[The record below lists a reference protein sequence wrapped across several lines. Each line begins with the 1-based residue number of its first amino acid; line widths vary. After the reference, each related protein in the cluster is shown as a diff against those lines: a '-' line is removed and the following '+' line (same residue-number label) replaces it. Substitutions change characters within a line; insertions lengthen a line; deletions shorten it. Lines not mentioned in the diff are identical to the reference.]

1 MTGDLYSYY
10 LEEKKMRFK
19 NKNMK
24 KLLGLMTMLAMMI
37 GIATASGVQ
46 ASAASVGLADISV
59 GETLKTLTKGYVSD
73 SLMVLLV
80 VIIVML
86 VLALVAVVVVIVVIS
101 NKKKENN
108 PPQNQMPSPAPTNA
122 QSFNRVQPMNPPVNQ
137 PVNQPANQPMNRPV
151 NQPVNQPVNR
161 PVNQPTSRPQ
171 SPAGFNQN
179 NLSEKTQFPV
189 DGAGDTTV
197 LGAGSAGFILM
208 RKNGSEKIS
217 INKPEFY
224 IGKERAKVDYCITNN
239 NSISRRH
246 AKIKV
251 RAGKCY
257 ISDLGSTNCTYIN
270 GTKLSPNQEVAL
282 IPGDKV
288 KLSNE
293 EFEFI
298 G

>member
-1 MTGDLYSYY
+1 
-10 LEEKKMRFK
+10 MRF
-19 NKNMK
+19 MK
-24 KLLGLMTMLAMMI
+24 KTTKSLLGLLMVLIMMI
-37 GIATASGVQ
+37 CMAAVSAVQ
-46 ASAASVGLADISV
+46 TSAASVGLTDSFV
-59 GETLKTLTKGYVSD
+59 GETAKSLTSGYISD
-73 SLMVLLV
+73 SLLGLLV
-80 VIIVML
+80 FIIVFL
-86 VLALVAVVVVIVVIS
+86 VLALVAVVVVILVIS

-108 PPQNQMPSPAPTNA
+108 NPAPNSMPSPAPTNA
-122 QSFNRVQPMNPPVNQ
+122 QSFNRVQPMNQPMNQSAPINQ
-137 PVNQPANQPMNRPV
+137 PSPMNQPMNQPI
-151 NQPVNQPVNR
+151 NQPM
-161 PVNQPTSRPQ
+161 NQPTARPQ
-171 SPAGFNQN
+171 APASFASNDS
-179 NLSEKTQFPV
+179 SEKTQFPV

-197 LGAGSAGFILM
+197 LGAGSSGFILL
-208 RKNGSEKIS
+208 RKNGGEKVS

-224 IGKERAKVDYCITNN
+224 IGKEKAKVDYCITNN

-282 IPGDKV
+282 IPGDKI

-293 EFEFI
+293 EFEYI

>member
-1 MTGDLYSYY
+1 
-10 LEEKKMRFK
+10 MRFT
-19 NKNMK
+19 NKTMK
-24 KLLGLMTMLAMMI
+24 KLIGLLSVLIMMI
-37 GIATASGVQ
+37 SVATASAVQ
-46 ASAASVGLADISV
+46 ASAASAGVAVRSV
-59 GETLKTLTKGYVSD
+59 SETAKALINGYVSD
-73 SLMVLLV
+73 SLMGVLV
-80 VIIVML
+80 FVIVLL
-86 VLALVAVVVVIVVIS
+86 VLALVAVVVVILVIS
-101 NKKKENN
+101 NKKKEANN
-108 PPQNQMPSPAPTNA
+108 PAPNSIPSPAPTNA
-122 QSFNRVQPMNPPVNQ
+122 QSFNRVQPMNQPVNPAMGQPMNQ
-137 PVNQPANQPMNRPV
+137 PVNPAMGQ
-151 NQPVNQPVNR
+151 

-171 SPAGFNQN
+171 APANFAQN
-179 NLSEKTQFPV
+179 TPSEKTQFPV

-282 IPGDKV
+282 IPGDKI

-293 EFEFI
+293 EFEYI

>member
-1 MTGDLYSYY
+1 
-10 LEEKKMRFK
+10 MRIT
-19 NKNMK
+19 NKTMK
-24 KLLGLMTMLAMMI
+24 KLIGLLSVLVMMI
-37 GIATASGVQ
+37 SVATASAVQ
-46 ASAASVGLADISV
+46 ASAASAGVAVPSV
-59 GETLKTLTKGYVSD
+59 SETAKALINGYVSD
-73 SLMVLLV
+73 SLMGVLV
-80 VIIVML
+80 FVIVLL
-86 VLALVAVVVVIVVIS
+86 VLALVAVVVVILVIS
-101 NKKKENN
+101 NKKKEANN
-108 PPQNQMPSPAPTNA
+108 PAPNSIPSPAPTNA
-122 QSFNRVQPMNPPVNQ
+122 QSFNRVQPMNQ
-137 PVNQPANQPMNRPV
+137 PMGQPMGQPMNQPANQPMG
-151 NQPVNQPVNR
+151 QPVNQPA
-161 PVNQPTSRPQ
+161 SRPQ
-171 SPAGFNQN
+171 TPANFAQN
-179 NLSEKTQFPV
+179 VPSEKTQFPV

-282 IPGDKV
+282 IPGDKI

-293 EFEFI
+293 EFEYI

>member
-1 MTGDLYSYY
+1 
-10 LEEKKMRFK
+10 MRFT
-19 NKNMK
+19 NKTMK
-24 KLLGLMTMLAMMI
+24 KLIGLLSVLIMMI
-37 GIATASGVQ
+37 SVATASAVQ
-46 ASAASVGLADISV
+46 ASAASAGVAVRSV
-59 GETLKTLTKGYVSD
+59 SETAKALINGYVSD
-73 SLMVLLV
+73 SLMGVLV
-80 VIIVML
+80 FVIVLL
-86 VLALVAVVVVIVVIS
+86 VLALVAVVVVILVIS
-101 NKKKENN
+101 NKKKEANN
-108 PPQNQMPSPAPTNA
+108 PAPNSIPSPAPTNA
-122 QSFNRVQPMNPPVNQ
+122 QSFNRVQPMNQ
-137 PVNQPANQPMNRPV
+137 PVNPAMGQ
-151 NQPVNQPVNR
+151 

-171 SPAGFNQN
+171 APANFAQN
-179 NLSEKTQFPV
+179 TPSEKTQFPV

-282 IPGDKV
+282 IPGDKI

-293 EFEFI
+293 EFEYI

>member
-1 MTGDLYSYY
+1 
-10 LEEKKMRFK
+10 MRFT
-19 NKNMK
+19 NKTMK
-24 KLLGLMTMLAMMI
+24 KILGILSVLVMMI
-37 GIATASGVQ
+37 GMMTASGLQ
-46 ASAASVGLADISV
+46 ASAASADIARISLS
-59 GETLKTLTKGYVSD
+59 ETAKALTNGYVSD
-73 SLMVLLV
+73 SVMGILV
-80 VIIVML
+80 FIIILL
-86 VLALVAVVVVIVVIS
+86 VLALVAVVVVILVIT
-101 NKKKENN
+101 NKNKNDNN
-108 PPQNQMPSPAPTNA
+108 IMPNQTNVQNYHQAPPM
-122 QSFNRVQPMNPPVNQ
+122 NRPMNQPMNPSMQ
-137 PVNQPANQPMNRPV
+137 
-151 NQPVNQPVNR
+151 QPVNR
-161 PVNQPTSRPQ
+161 PMNQPTNPAMQQPMNPAMNQPMNEEMDQQTSRPKV
-171 SPAGFNQN
+171 SERFMQN
-179 NLSEKTQFPV
+179 GEIKPYPV

-197 LGAGSAGFILM
+197 LGTDSSGYVLM
-208 RKNGSEKIS
+208 RKNGSEKVL

-257 ISDLGSTNCTYIN
+257 ISDLGSTNSTYIN

>member
-1 MTGDLYSYY
+1 
-10 LEEKKMRFK
+10 MRIT
-19 NKNMK
+19 NKTMK
-24 KLLGLMTMLAMMI
+24 KLIGLLSVLVMMI
-37 GIATASGVQ
+37 SVATASAVQ
-46 ASAASVGLADISV
+46 TSAASAGAAVPSV
-59 GETLKTLTKGYVSD
+59 SETAKALINGYVSD
-73 SLMVLLV
+73 SLMGVLV
-80 VIIVML
+80 FVIVLL
-86 VLALVAVVVVIVVIS
+86 VLALVAVVVVILVIS
-101 NKKKENN
+101 NKKKEANN
-108 PPQNQMPSPAPTNA
+108 PAPNSIPSPAPTNA
-122 QSFNRVQPMNPPVNQ
+122 QSFNRVQPMNQPMGQPVNQ
-137 PVNQPANQPMNRPV
+137 PMGQPMNQPANQPMG
-151 NQPVNQPVNR
+151 QPM
-161 PVNQPTSRPQ
+161 NQPTSRPQ
-171 SPAGFNQN
+171 APGNFAQN
-179 NLSEKTQFPV
+179 TPSEKTQFPV

-282 IPGDKV
+282 IPGDKI

-293 EFEFI
+293 EFEYI